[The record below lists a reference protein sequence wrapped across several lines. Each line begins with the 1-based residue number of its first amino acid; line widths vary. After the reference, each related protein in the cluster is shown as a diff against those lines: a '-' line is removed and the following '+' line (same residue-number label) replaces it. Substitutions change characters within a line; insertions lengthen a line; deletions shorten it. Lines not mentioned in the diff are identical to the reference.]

1 MLQKILILLNNK
13 IIKKRIKIN
22 IYLNVILIL
31 IQFKS
36 KKKNPFSEKKKC
48 RLEK

>member
-1 MLQKILILLNNK
+1 MLQKTSLNNR
-13 IIKKRIKIN
+13 IIKRRIKIN

-36 KKKNPFSEKKKC
+36 KKKIPFLKKKC